1 MSLAS
6 ELPKDWVTLG
16 RRRLAALDI
25 VDRMPG
31 DLRECVHEFGLP
43 IVAVLTKFGVKDPKA
58 IREIVKE
65 IWLGPRQGGQTGGAL
80 KTLDVIL
87 ARGPISFKAL
97 SRMMAD
103 CSYVIAPLTPTKA
116 VIDASLAEVSGHNVV
131 CSKQEKHRLRL
142 MAALK
147 AVQKENI
154 R

>member
-1 MSLAS
+1 MNAVG
-6 ELPKDWVTLG
+6 EVPKDWVTLG
-16 RRRLAALDI
+16 PRRLAALDI

-43 IVAVLTKFGVKDPKA
+43 IVAVLTRHGVKDPKA

-97 SRMMAD
+97 SRMLAD
-103 CSYVIAPLTPTKA
+103 CTYVIAPLTPTKA
-116 VIDASLAEVSGHNVV
+116 MIDASLAEVSGHNVL
-131 CSKQEKHRLRL
+131 CSKQDKHRLRL

-147 AVQKENI
+147 AASQDNLK
-154 R
+154 